1 MTDEELKRLLEAQT
15 ERIEKRFDDVDKR
28 FETIDQRFETMDK
41 RFETVDKR
49 LEAVDEKVDDTVAEI
64 RRQFGAFLE
73 HFDRKFDGLVAALAL
88 LDEKIDRK
96 TAAIE
101 QRMDLGFA
109 DTQAMIKFS
118 HAELDRRVRYMEQT
132 LQTLEDK
139 FATLNTR
146 VERLEET
153 TRAEN

>member
-15 ERIEKRFDDVDKR
+15 ERIEKRFDAIDKR
-28 FETIDQRFETMDK
+28 FEAADK
-41 RFETVDKR
+41 KI
-49 LEAVDEKVDDTVAEI
+49 DDTAAET
-64 RRQFGAFLE
+64 RRQFGAVLE
-73 HFDRKFDGLVAALAL
+73 HSDRRFERLAEAVAL
-88 LDEKIDRK
+88 LDEKVDRK
-96 TAAIE
+96 TADLE
-101 QRMDLGFA
+101 QRMELGFA

-132 LQTLEDK
+132 LATLQDK